1 MNPNLRHIFLP
12 LLLVISV
19 LVSCKDKT
27 QHTSS
32 LMEGAFTTN
41 EVEAGDDYDLESI
54 RNSGELIVAT
64 ISGPETYYDYRGQ
77 EMGLQYALVQHF
89 AETEGV
95 SVRVELAKDTTEL
108 IHLLQEG
115 DVDVVAYPLSQSY
128 VDEMAMTAAGY
139 NHAGTWAV
147 RDNARAL
154 AKALDDWFHEGLIS
168 EVQDAEKER
177 LKQSRHVT
185 RRAQAVYLSRDR
197 GVISVYDHLFKNA
210 SGITG
215 WDWKLIAAQCYQES
229 TFDPNARSYVGA
241 QGLMQL
247 MPGTARELGLNST
260 EVWQPDKNVDAAARY
275 IVRLSSTFSDI
286 RDPQE
291 RIKFVLA
298 SYNGGAR
305 HVQDAQALARKYG
318 KDPARWDDVAP
329 FILGLQHARFYRDP
343 VVKYGYMIG
352 SETVDYVQSILERW
366 RDYGGRV
373 AVTHAPRLPQVLP
386 GSTNTSA
393 AAPSTSSSTSSS
405 TPQGTEGGS
414 HPSASPVH
422 RNRFSSGL
430 KVKRPDDPSFN
441 QMEE

>member
-1 MNPNLRHIFLP
+1 MG
-12 LLLVISV
+12 
-19 LVSCKDKT
+19 
-27 QHTSS
+27 
-32 LMEGAFTTN
+32 GAFAKN
-41 EVEAGDDYDLESI
+41 EVTTGDDYDLESI

-64 ISGPETYYDYRGQ
+64 ISGPETYFDYRGQ
-77 EMGLQYALVQHF
+77 EMGLQYALVQRF

-95 SVRVELAKDTTEL
+95 SVRVELAKDTTEM
-108 IHLLQEG
+108 IHLLQKGE
-115 DVDVVAYPLSQSY
+115 VDVVAYPLSRSY
-128 VDEMAMTAAGY
+128 VDEMEMTAAGY
-139 NHAGTWAV
+139 DHSGTWAV
-147 RDNARAL
+147 RDNAKEL
-154 AKALDDWFHEGLIS
+154 AKALDDWFHEGLIA
-168 EVQDAEKER
+168 EVQNAEKER
-177 LKQSRHVT
+177 MKQSRHVT
-185 RRAQAVYLSRDR
+185 RRAQAVYLSRER
-197 GVISVYDHLFKNA
+197 GVISIYDHLFKNA

-275 IVRLSSTFSDI
+275 IVKLTSAFSDI

-305 HVQDAQALARKYG
+305 HVHDAQALARKYG
-318 KDPARWDDVAP
+318 KNPAVWDDVAP
-329 FILGLQHARFYRDP
+329 YILGLQHARYYRDP

-352 SETVDYVQSILERW
+352 SETVGYVQSILERW

-373 AVTHAPRLPQVLP
+373 AITHAPRLPQM
-386 GSTNTSA
+386 
-393 AAPSTSSSTSSS
+393 PSDGGDASSSAESSASSS
-405 TPQGTEGGS
+405 AKGTEGGTQTS
-414 HPSASPVH
+414 TRSAR